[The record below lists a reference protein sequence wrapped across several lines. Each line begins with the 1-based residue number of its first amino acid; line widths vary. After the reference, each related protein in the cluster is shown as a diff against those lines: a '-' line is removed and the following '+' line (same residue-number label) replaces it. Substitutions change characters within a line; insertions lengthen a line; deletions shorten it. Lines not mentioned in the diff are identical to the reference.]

1 MKHRIRKIRNQLYYR
16 SNNLCHWNYRNGK
29 G

>member
-1 MKHRIRKIRNQLYYR
+1 MKHRIQNKKNQLYYR